1 MENESPVKITEQEAI
16 ETIEEL
22 WSELFSV
29 RTKTDIDNFC
39 TDRNMKR
46 ASEDP
51 NNGTPAKSS
60 WNGSSGNS
68 DPLPSGYKRGT
79 CDECVEIVLKEGH
92 SHKKSKKVVP
102 CNWGLLLYMKRAS
115 LEEVRDI
122 EDHISQYLSETLK
135 PSAARRTLN
144 CFVCGR
150 QARGSNHNIKDCMQ
164 IAEVSLQG
172 NGQLRYAKVAKKP
185 LNNCVKGFH
194 THQSYKEQLKCA
206 NDGDGGFTTIEEFA
220 RLEEK
225 GAAPCSLCGDVFPT
239 HDSEDCP
246 NYPYLLKGDKG
257 FKAAYD
263 TRGCS
268 HSRTTSSGTR

>member
-39 TDRNMKR
+39 TDWNMKR

-51 NNGTPAKSS
+51 NDGTPTKSS
-60 WNGSSGNS
+60 RNGLSGNL

-102 CNWGLLLYMKRAS
+102 HDWGLLLYMKRAS
-115 LEEVRDI
+115 LEEVCDI

-135 PSAARRTLN
+135 PSAARRMLN

-172 NGQLRYAKVAKKP
+172 NGWLRYVKVAKKP

-194 THQSYKEQLKCA
+194 THQNYEEQLKCA
-206 NDGDGGFTTIEEFA
+206 NGGDSGFTTIDEFV
-220 RLEEK
+220 RLEGK
-225 GAAPCSLCGDVFPT
+225 GAVPCSLCGDVFPT
-239 HDSEDCP
+239 HNLEDCP

-263 TRGCS
+263 ARAS
-268 HSRTTSSGTR
+268 AMAE

>member
-1 MENESPVKITEQEAI
+1 
-16 ETIEEL
+16 
-22 WSELFSV
+22 
-29 RTKTDIDNFC
+29 
-39 TDRNMKR
+39 MKR

-60 WNGSSGNS
+60 RNGSSGNL
-68 DPLPSGYKRGT
+68 DPLPLGYKRGT

-102 CNWGLLLYMKRAS
+102 HNWGLLLYLKRAS

-122 EDHISQYLSETLK
+122 EDRICQYLSETLK
-135 PSAARRTLN
+135 PPAARRMLN

-172 NGQLRYAKVAKKP
+172 NGQLWYAKVTKKP

-194 THQSYKEQLKCA
+194 THQSYEEQLKCA
-206 NDGDGGFTTIEEFA
+206 TGGDGSFTIIEEFA

-225 GAAPCSLCGDVFPT
+225 DAAPCSLCDDVFLT
-239 HDSEDCP
+239 HKSEVCP
-246 NYPYLLKGDKG
+246 NYPYLLKGDQG
-257 FKAAYD
+257 FKVAYD
-263 TRGCS
+263 ARA
-268 HSRTTSSGTR
+268 